1 VTGII
6 SEAIDQSQTERRGE
20 RGKGQYSQRKTK
32 RGPKNPPNY
41 QIR

>member
-20 RGKGQYSQRKTK
+20 RGKGQYSHRKNK
-32 RGPKNPPNY
+32 KGPKNPQIQ